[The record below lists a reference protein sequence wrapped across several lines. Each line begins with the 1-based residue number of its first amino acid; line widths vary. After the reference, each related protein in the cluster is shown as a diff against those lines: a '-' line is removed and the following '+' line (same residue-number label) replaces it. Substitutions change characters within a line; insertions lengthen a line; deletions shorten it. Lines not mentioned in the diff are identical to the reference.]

1 MRPDLSR
8 VPGVLGEIAR
18 RRALEVAHYP
28 LPEPPAVPSFAQAL
42 ALPGLSL
49 IAEVKRQSPSE
60 GRIREVDPVEAA
72 LAYERGGARA
82 LSVLTEP
89 HHFGG
94 SLEDLKR
101 VRQAVGLP
109 LLRKDFVV
117 DPFMLEEARA
127 FGASAVLLIVA
138 LLSELTGAYL
148 ERARALGLEAL
159 VEVHTEEELELALE
173 SGAEILGINNR
184 DLVSLR
190 VDLATAPRL
199 GRLARERGFGGLLV
213 AESGYARRE
222 DLEGLHGLFDAVLVG
237 TSLMRKPD
245 LAEAVRELVG

>member
-1 MRPDLSR
+1 
-8 VPGVLGEIAR
+8 LG
-18 RRALEVAHYP
+18 Y
-28 LPEPPAVPSFAQAL
+28 
-42 ALPGLSL
+42 
-49 IAEVKRQSPSE
+49 
-60 GRIREVDPVEAA
+60 
-72 LAYERGGARA
+72 
-82 LSVLTEP
+82 
-89 HHFGG
+89 
-94 SLEDLKR
+94 
-101 VRQAVGLP
+101 
-109 LLRKDFVV
+109 
-117 DPFMLEEARA
+117 
-127 FGASAVLLIVA
+127 
-138 LLSELTGAYL
+138 LSELTGAYL

-222 DLEGLHGLFDAVLVG
+222 DLEGLRGLFDAVLVG

-245 LAEAVRELVG
+245 LAEAVQELVG